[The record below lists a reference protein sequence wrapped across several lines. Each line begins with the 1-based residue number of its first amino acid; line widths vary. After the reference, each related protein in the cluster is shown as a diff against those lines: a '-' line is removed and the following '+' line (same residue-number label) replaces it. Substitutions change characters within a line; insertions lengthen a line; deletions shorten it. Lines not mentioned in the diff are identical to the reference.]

1 MANELTNKKCQEAV
15 SKLASTVKKV
25 CCITGVYVAASLANA
40 ISTMIASYA
49 TEIEKKASDAMEGF
63 CNKDSEA

>member
-1 MANELTNKKCQEAV
+1 MADELAKKKCQEAV

-25 CCITGVYVAASLANA
+25 CCITGIYVASSLAEA

-49 TEIEKKASDAMEGF
+49 KDIEKKASGAMEEF
-63 CNKDSEA
+63 CNKGTEA